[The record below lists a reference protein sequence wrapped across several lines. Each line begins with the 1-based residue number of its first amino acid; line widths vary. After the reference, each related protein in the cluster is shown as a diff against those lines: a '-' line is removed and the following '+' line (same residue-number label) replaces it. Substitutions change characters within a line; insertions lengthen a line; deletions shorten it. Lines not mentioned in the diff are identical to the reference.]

1 MLRYEGF
8 KKEIET
14 IAKHYGFRN
23 QQVKLIEELEEL
35 LVEAR
40 RDSETRDEGM
50 EPTTWGKG
58 IDTSYIEEIADVW
71 IMLNQII
78 LLTDTKREVK
88 KMVEYKLSRQL
99 QRMEREAR

>member
-1 MLRYEGF
+1 MLKYERF
-8 KKEIET
+8 KKEMET
-14 IAKHYGFRN
+14 IAKHYGFHN
-23 QQVKLIEELEEL
+23 QQLKLIEELEEL

-40 RDSETRDEGM
+40 IDSETRDIDM

-78 LLTDTKREVK
+78 FLTDTKKEVRR
-88 KMVEYKLSRQL
+88 MVEYKLSRQL
-99 QRMEREAR
+99 QRMERGAK